1 MELTT
6 EINKVFGTEM
16 AKLISSTISEE
27 ELKAVAMTAWN
38 ELTCRQRDSFRTY
51 GNITSEIN
59 ALVKKE
65 LLIRIEK
72 AVNEILDSEEGKET
86 IKEDAERLIQN
97 IRTKSEEKIAESIS
111 DRVAQMTAG
120 YQGYGIRSMIAET
133 VADMIK

>member
-27 ELKAVAMTAWN
+27 ELKAVATKAWN
-38 ELTCRQRDSFRTY
+38 ELTCRQRDSVCTY
-51 GNITSEIN
+51 GNIKSDIN
-59 ALVKKE
+59 ELVKKE

-72 AVNEILDSEEGKET
+72 TVNEILDSEEGKET

-97 IRTKSEEKIAESIS
+97 IRTKSEEKIVESIS

-120 YQGYGIRSMIAET
+120 YQGYGIRSMIEKT